1 MEVTEGRVT
10 KREDRSKE
18 IIQPKKERKKNWKQN
33 EKRLRDLWNNIEMS
47 EKLQVSGS
55 F

>member
-10 KREDRSKE
+10 KLEDRSKE
-18 IIQPKKERKKNWKQN
+18 IIQLKKEGKKIGNKM
-33 EKRLRDLWNNIEMS
+33 KRDSETWDNTEMS